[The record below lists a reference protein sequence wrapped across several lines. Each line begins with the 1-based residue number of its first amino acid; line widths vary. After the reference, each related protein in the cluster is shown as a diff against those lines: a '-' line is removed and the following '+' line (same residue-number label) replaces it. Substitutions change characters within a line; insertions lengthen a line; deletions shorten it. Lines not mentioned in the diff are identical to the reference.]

1 MFSPSLGQ
9 NREEEAKGKTAS
21 SVMWKFVDF
30 GENSKQLEWQV
41 RVRFASREILLGV
54 DAASKAKG
62 KQTISARM
70 AITVRIAAIFRLR
83 ARGEK

>member
-1 MFSPSLGQ
+1 
-9 NREEEAKGKTAS
+9 
-21 SVMWKFVDF
+21 MWKFVDF

-41 RVRFASREILLGV
+41 RLCFVSRKILLGV

-83 ARGEK
+83 REAKNKSLQIINVRHEC